1 MRMWHRD
8 LIEVLPRQQLVASW
22 RELSSIAGNILLKG
36 TPNHILVNRV
46 LDYSFDHFITYAATV
61 RKEMTRR
68 GYRTMDRVWNKIT
81 SIANNDYSILPLD
94 EIYTNWMNEDYLR
107 ICYYNLKEKWMCG
120 GIKDNEWEKIENK
133 RKELK
138 IECP

>member
-1 MRMWHRD
+1 MRLWQKD
-8 LIEVLPRQQLVASW
+8 LIEVLPRQQLVAQW
-22 RELSSIAGNILLKG
+22 REASLAAGNILQKG
-36 TPNHILVNRV
+36 TPNHILINKIM
-46 LDYSFDHFITYAATV
+46 DYSLDHFISYSIMV
-61 RKEMTRR
+61 RGEMTQR
-68 GYRTMDRVWNKIT
+68 GYRTMDRVMDKII
-81 SIANNDYSILPLD
+81 SVKKDFMLIPFSELYSG
-94 EIYTNWMNEDYLR
+94 WMNEDYFR